1 MEGDEVT
8 CIYFLKEGMVGNVL
22 PRYHNVKYVDYPV
35 GSTFG
40 VLDILAS
47 CFHHELDPTDW
58 VSNHDL
64 MKREFTV

>member
-47 CFHHELDPTDW
+47 CF
-58 VSNHDL
+58 
-64 MKREFTV
+64 